1 LETTINGR
9 KRRSNHAHVVAEL
22 GRGIVSGKIP
32 EGSLLPGDT
41 DLSAR
46 FGVSRTVLR
55 ESMKTLSAKRLVEAK
70 AKVGTRVLDKA
81 SWNFFDSDVL
91 GWRFEAG
98 LDFEF
103 IEHLAE
109 MRMALEP
116 AAAAAAAVRATT
128 DDFVSLYAIAAKFD
142 DLTHTPETIAKVDL
156 EFHLAI
162 ARMSGNPFMRSASA
176 LIEAALAI
184 SFQLSSPAASSETI
198 DEVATNHLRIVHA
211 IASRDPQKAIKA
223 MRHVIDIGKI
233 RIRNSLQASGQTA
246 GERVE
251 SLAST

>member
-1 LETTINGR
+1 
-9 KRRSNHAHVVAEL
+9 VVAEL
-22 GRGIVSGKIP
+22 GRGIVSGKTP
-32 EGSLLPGDT
+32 EGALLPGDAE
-41 DLSAR
+41 LSAR

-55 ESMKTLSAKRLVEAK
+55 EAMKTLSAKRLIEAK
-70 AKVGTRVLDKA
+70 AKVGTRVLPRE

-98 LDFEF
+98 LDYDF

-109 MRMALEP
+109 IRLALEP
-116 AAAAAAAVRATT
+116 AAAAAAAVRATS
-128 DDFVSLYAIAAKFD
+128 DDIVALYAIAARFD
-142 DLTHTPETIAKVDL
+142 DLKHTPETIAQVDL

-184 SFQLSSPAASSETI
+184 SFQLSSPAASPETI

-211 IASRDPQKAIKA
+211 IASRDPAKAMSA
-223 MRHVIDIGKI
+223 MRHVIEVGKG
-233 RIRNSLQASGQTA
+233 RIRGSIENAD
-246 GERVE
+246 GETPEGDIRQIATLE
-251 SLAST
+251 SR